1 MSKIKAFF
9 KKYWVTILIFTGLAL
24 WYYIATE
31 SGRALSYLFPKVSS
45 IGKAFMSDKHLLI
58 PNMLASFEL
67 MIPSIIIALLIAL
80 TLGTFLGMNKK
91 AREALHPVIYT
102 FSVVPAILLAPFI
115 LMLAPTLRMASI
127 ILIVYSTLWATLFA
141 TITGIQTIDKG
152 YLDKAA
158 TLELKGMKKF
168 FKVILP
174 AASPTILGGFVNALR
189 NTFIMLV
196 YSEMYGATSGMGYY
210 VKLYSDFGLFNKV
223 WMGFIFMV
231 IVLVIVMTLF
241 EKLKT
246 RLLRWTIS

>member
-1 MSKIKAFF
+1 MKMIKAFV
-9 KKYWVTILIFTGLAL
+9 KRYWAAFLIFAGMGLG
-24 WYYIATE
+24 YYYYTE
-31 SGRALSYLFPKVSS
+31 YGEAISYLFPKVSS
-45 IGKAFMSDKHLLI
+45 IWKAFTADKHLLI
-58 PNMLASFEL
+58 PNMLASFEI
-67 MIPSIIIALLIAL
+67 MIPSVIIALTIAL
-80 TLGTFLGMNKK
+80 SLGTFLGMNKK

-102 FSVVPAILLAPFI
+102 LSVVPAILLAPFV

-141 TITGIQTIDKG
+141 TITGIQTIDKT

-158 TLELKGMKKF
+158 TLELKGVQKF

-196 YSEMYGATSGMGYY
+196 YAEMYGATSGMGYY

-231 IVLVIVMTLF
+231 IVLVVVMTMF

>member
-1 MSKIKAFF
+1 MKMVKAFV
-9 KKYWVTILIFTGLAL
+9 KKYWAAFLIFAGMGLG
-24 WYYIATE
+24 YYYYTE
-31 SGRALSYLFPKVSS
+31 YGKAISYLFPKVSS
-45 IGKAFMSDKHLLI
+45 IWKAFTADKHLLI
-58 PNMLASFEL
+58 PNMLASFEI
-67 MIPSIIIALLIAL
+67 MIPSVIIALTIAL
-80 TLGTFLGMNKK
+80 SLGTFLGMNKK

-102 FSVVPAILLAPFI
+102 LSVVPAILLAPFV

-141 TITGIQTIDKG
+141 TITGIQTIDKT

-158 TLELKGMKKF
+158 TLELKGVQKF

-196 YSEMYGATSGMGYY
+196 YAEMYGATSGMGYY

-231 IVLVIVMTLF
+231 IVLVVVMTMF

>member
-1 MSKIKAFF
+1 MNMIKAFV
-9 KKYWVTILIFTGLAL
+9 KKYWAAFLIFSGMGL
-24 WYYIATE
+24 WYYYATE
-31 SGRALSYLFPKVSS
+31 YGEALSYLFPKVSS
-45 IGKAFMSDKHLLI
+45 IWKAFTADKHLLI
-58 PNMLASFEL
+58 PNMFASFEI
-67 MIPSIIIALLIAL
+67 MIPSVLIAL
-80 TLGTFLGMNKK
+80 TIALSLGTFLGMNKK
-91 AREALHPVIYT
+91 ARAVLHPVIYT
-102 FSVVPAILLAPFI
+102 LSVVPAILLAPFV

-127 ILIVYSTLWATLFA
+127 ILIVYSTVWATLFA
-141 TITGIQTIDKG
+141 TITGIQTIDKT

-196 YSEMYGATSGMGYY
+196 YAEMYGATSGMGYY
-210 VKLYSDFGLFNKV
+210 VKLYSDFGLFPKV

-231 IVLVIVMTLF
+231 IVLVVVMTMF

>member
-1 MSKIKAFF
+1 MRIIKAFF
-9 KKYWVTILIFTGLAL
+9 KKYWATILVFTGLGL
-24 WYYIATE
+24 WYYYATE
-31 SGRALSYLFPKVSS
+31 HGEALSYLFPKVES
-45 IGKAFMSDKHLLI
+45 IAKAFQSDKHLLI
-58 PNMLASFEL
+58 PNMLASFEI
-67 MIPSIIIALLIAL
+67 MVPSIIIAVAIAL
-80 TLGTFLGMNKK
+80 SLGTFLGLNAK

-158 TLELKGMKKF
+158 TLELKGLQKF
-168 FKVILP
+168 FRVILP

-196 YSEMYGATSGMGYY
+196 YAEMYGATSGMGYY
-210 VKLYSDFGLFNKV
+210 VKLYSDFGLFPKV

-231 IVLVIVMTLF
+231 IVLVLVMTLF
-241 EKLKT
+241 EKLKV
-246 RLLRWTIS
+246 RLLKWTIN

>member
-1 MSKIKAFF
+1 MRFVKAFV
-9 KKYWVTILIFTGLAL
+9 KKYWATVLIFAGLAV
-24 WYYIATE
+24 WYYVATE
-31 SGRALSYLFPKVSS
+31 SGKALSYLFPKVES
-45 IGKAFMSDKHLLI
+45 IGKAFASDKHLLI
-58 PNMLASFEL
+58 PNMLSSFEI

-80 TLGTFLGMNKK
+80 SLGTFLGMNKK

-115 LMLAPTLRMASI
+115 LTIVPTLRMASI

-158 TLELKGMKKF
+158 TLELKGLKKF
-168 FKVILP
+168 FLVTLP

-231 IVLVIVMTLF
+231 IVLVVVMTAF

-246 RLLRWTIS
+246 RLLRWTIG

>member
-1 MSKIKAFF
+1 MKMIKAFV
-9 KKYWVTILIFTGLAL
+9 KKYWAAFLIFAGMGL
-24 WYYIATE
+24 WYYYYTE
-31 SGRALSYLFPKVSS
+31 HGEAISYLFPKVSS
-45 IGKAFMSDKHLLI
+45 IWKAFTADKHLLV
-58 PNMLASFEL
+58 PNMLASFEI
-67 MIPSIIIALLIAL
+67 MIPSVLIAL
-80 TLGTFLGMNKK
+80 AIALSLGTFLGMNKT

-102 FSVVPAILLAPFI
+102 LSVVPAILLAPFV

-127 ILIVYSTLWATLFA
+127 ILIVYSTVWATLFA
-141 TITGIQTIDKG
+141 TITGIQTIDKT

-158 TLELKGMKKF
+158 TLELKGMEKF

-196 YSEMYGATSGMGYY
+196 YAEMYGATSGMGYY
-210 VKLYSDFGLFNKV
+210 VKLYSDFGLFPRV
-223 WMGFIFMV
+223 WMGFLFMV
-231 IVLVIVMTLF
+231 IVLVVVMTLF

>member
-1 MSKIKAFF
+1 MRFVKAFV
-9 KKYWVTILIFTGLAL
+9 KKYWATFLIFAGLAL
-24 WYYIATE
+24 WYYYSTE
-31 SGRALSYLFPKVSS
+31 SGKALSYLFPKVSS
-45 IGKAFMSDKHLLI
+45 IKKAFVADKALLI
-58 PNMLASFEL
+58 PNMLSSFEI

-80 TLGTFLGMNKK
+80 SLGTFLGMNKK

-115 LMLAPTLRMASI
+115 LMMAPTMRVASI

-152 YLDKAA
+152 YMDKAA
-158 TLELKGMKKF
+158 TLELKGLKKF
-168 FKVILP
+168 FRVILP

-196 YSEMYGATSGMGYY
+196 YAEMYGATSGMGYY

-231 IVLVIVMTLF
+231 IVLVVVMTLF

-246 RLLRWTIS
+246 RLLRWTIN

>member
-1 MSKIKAFF
+1 MRFIKAFV
-9 KKYWVTILIFTGLAL
+9 KKYWATVLIFAGFAL
-24 WYYIATE
+24 WYYYATE
-31 SGRALSYLFPKVSS
+31 TGKAMPYLFPKVAS
-45 IGKAFMSDKHLLI
+45 IKKAFIGDKHLLLT
-58 PNMLASFEL
+58 NLLSSFQI
-67 MIPSIIIALLIAL
+67 MIPSLIIAAVIAL
-80 TLGTFLGMNKK
+80 SLGTFLGMNKK

-115 LMLAPTLRMASI
+115 LTIAPTMRSAAI
-127 ILIVYSTLWATLFA
+127 ILIVYSTLWATMFA

-158 TLELKGMKKF
+158 TLELKGLKKF
-168 FKVILP
+168 FMVTLP

-210 VKLYSDFGLFNKV
+210 VKINSDFGMFNKV
-223 WMGFIFMV
+223 WMGFIFMF

-246 RLLRWTIS
+246 RMLRWTIN

>member
-1 MSKIKAFF
+1 MSMIKAFF
-9 KKYWVTILIFTGLAL
+9 KKYWATFLVFAGLAL
-24 WYYIATE
+24 WYYYATE
-31 SGRALSYLFPKVSS
+31 TGKALSYLFPKVSS
-45 IGKAFMSDKHLLI
+45 IWSAFTADKKLLI
-58 PNMLASFEL
+58 PNMIASFEI
-67 MIPSIIIALLIAL
+67 MVPSILIAVAIALSV
-80 TLGTFLGMNKK
+80 GTFLGMNKK

-115 LMLAPTLRMASI
+115 LMMAPTLRSASI

-158 TLELKGMKKF
+158 TLELKGFEKF
-168 FKVILP
+168 FRVILP

-196 YSEMYGATSGMGYY
+196 YAEMYGATSGMGYY

-231 IVLVIVMTLF
+231 IVLVVVMTLF
-241 EKLKT
+241 EKLKE
-246 RLLRWTIS
+246 RLLKWTIN

>member
-1 MSKIKAFF
+1 MKMIKAFV
-9 KKYWVTILIFTGLAL
+9 KRYWAAFLIFTGMAL
-24 WYYIATE
+24 GYYYYTE
-31 SGRALSYLFPKVSS
+31 YGNAISYLFPKVSS
-45 IGKAFMSDKHLLI
+45 IWKAFTSDKHLLV
-58 PNMLASFEL
+58 PNMFASFEIML
-67 MIPSIIIALLIAL
+67 PSVLIAL
-80 TLGTFLGMNKK
+80 TIALSLGTFLGMNKK

-102 FSVVPAILLAPFI
+102 LSVVPAILLAPFV

-158 TLELKGMKKF
+158 TLELKGMQKF
-168 FKVILP
+168 FRVILP

-196 YSEMYGATSGMGYY
+196 YAEMYGATSGMGYY

-231 IVLVIVMTLF
+231 IVLVVVMTLF
-241 EKLKT
+241 EKLKE
-246 RLLRWTIS
+246 RLLKWTIN

>member
-1 MSKIKAFF
+1 MKMIKAFV
-9 KKYWVTILIFTGLAL
+9 KKYWVATLIFAGMGL
-24 WYYIATE
+24 WYYYATE
-31 SGRALSYLFPKVSS
+31 YGEALSYLFPKVSS
-45 IGKAFMSDKHLLI
+45 IWKAFTADKHLLI
-58 PNMLASFEL
+58 PNMFASFEI
-67 MIPSIIIALLIAL
+67 MIPSVLIAL
-80 TLGTFLGMNKK
+80 AIALSLGTFLGMNKK

-102 FSVVPAILLAPFI
+102 LSVVPAILLAPFV

-127 ILIVYSTLWATLFA
+127 ILIVYSTVWATLFA
-141 TITGIQTIDKG
+141 TITGIQTIDKT

-158 TLELKGMKKF
+158 TLELKGFEKF

-196 YSEMYGATSGMGYY
+196 YAEMYGATSGMGYY

-231 IVLVIVMTLF
+231 IVLVVVMTLF

-246 RLLRWTIS
+246 RLLRWTIN

>member
-1 MSKIKAFF
+1 MNMIKAFV
-9 KKYWVTILIFTGLAL
+9 KKYWVAALIFAGLFL
-24 WYYIATE
+24 WYYCYTE
-31 SGRALSYLFPKVSS
+31 YGQALSYLFPKVSS
-45 IGKAFMSDKHLLI
+45 IWKAFMSDKNQLI
-58 PNMLASFEL
+58 PNMFASFEI
-67 MIPSIIIALLIAL
+67 MIPSVLIAL
-80 TLGTFLGMNKK
+80 AIALSLGTFLGMNKA

-102 FSVVPAILLAPFI
+102 LSVVPAILLAPFV

-127 ILIVYSTLWATLFA
+127 ILIVYSTVWATLFA
-141 TITGIQTIDKG
+141 TITGIQTIDKT

-158 TLELKGMKKF
+158 TLELKGFKKF

-196 YSEMYGATSGMGYY
+196 YAEMYGATSGMGYY

-231 IVLVIVMTLF
+231 IVLVVVMTLF

-246 RLLRWTIS
+246 RLLRWTIN

>member
-1 MSKIKAFF
+1 MNMIKAFF
-9 KKYWVTILIFTGLAL
+9 KKYWATFLIFIGLGL
-24 WYYIATE
+24 WYYYATE
-31 SGRALSYLFPKVSS
+31 TGKALSYLFPKVSS
-45 IGKAFMSDKHLLI
+45 IGKAFMADKHLLI
-58 PNMLASFEL
+58 PNMIASFEI
-67 MIPSIIIALLIAL
+67 MIPSVIIAGVIAL
-80 TLGTFLGMNKK
+80 SLGTFPGMNEK
-91 AREALHPVIYT
+91 AREAMHPVIYT

-115 LMLAPTLRMASI
+115 LTLAPTLRSASI

-158 TLELKGMKKF
+158 TLELRGIEKF

-241 EKLKT
+241 ERLKV
-246 RLLRWTIS
+246 RLLKWTIN